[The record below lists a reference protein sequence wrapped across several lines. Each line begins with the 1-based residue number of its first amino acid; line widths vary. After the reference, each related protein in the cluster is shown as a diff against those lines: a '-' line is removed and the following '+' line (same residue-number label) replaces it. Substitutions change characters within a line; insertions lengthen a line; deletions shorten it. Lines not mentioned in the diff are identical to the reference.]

1 MAKERVT
8 VCVPR
13 CAPGDVS
20 QAVGAAMAPYDYN
33 RDAGPGVPD
42 VETWWDYWR
51 IDGRGCEFPVVP
63 GHEADPRLIRGSKA
77 LSGEP
82 RNVPPSLCD
91 GGPRALLDLER
102 PRAQAAAEVRRAFE
116 AWQAFAS
123 GYPPVRDI
131 DDFWARYVA
140 DPEGYP
146 QTQALEDFHT
156 QPVIAALLDHPELE
170 DLVGGNPVAR
180 FGHDLDTLVREA
192 ADDAL
197 PGHALL
203 TLDGRWLTIA
213 GTERR
218 RYFNAY
224 LDALPADAYVV
235 RVMYHG

>member
-1 MAKERVT
+1 MRRWTSK
-8 VCVPR
+8 
-13 CAPGDVS
+13 
-20 QAVGAAMAPYDYN
+20 
-33 RDAGPGVPD
+33 GPA
-42 VETWWDYWR
+42 
-51 IDGRGCEFPVVP
+51 RGT
-63 GHEADPRLIRGSKA
+63 
-77 LSGEP
+77 
-82 RNVPPSLCD
+82 
-91 GGPRALLDLER
+91 
-102 PRAQAAAEVRRAFE
+102 
-116 AWQAFAS
+116 
-123 GYPPVRDI
+123 

-146 QTQALEDFHT
+146 QTQALEDFRT
-156 QPVIAALLDHPELE
+156 QPVIAALLDHPALE

-203 TLDGRWLTIA
+203 TLDGCWLTIA

-218 RYFNAY
+218 RYFSEY